1 MFVALCDDEKSM
13 LNHLTILLQEYGS
26 KKGVEIIIG
35 KFENGYDLLKSFRK
49 YEIVFMDYQ
58 LKDID
63 GIKTARKMREGNC
76 DCTII
81 FVSAYPE
88 AALDS
93 FEVNTFRFLRKPVDK
108 HKLFCALDDY
118 MKSID
123 FDNLLILKTNDG
135 TWKIKTSDIIY
146 AEAQSKHTVIRTV
159 NECLEVFVHLK
170 VIENKLPSKKF
181 IRCQRA
187 YVAGFEHIRRHTNSE
202 IFFDNGERAMIGK
215 LYSKKFK
222 QEFQK
227 YVVRYNSRT
236 L

>member
-26 KKGVEIIIG
+26 KKGVEIIID

-159 NECLEVFVHLK
+159 NECLEVFVSTLR
-170 VIENKLPSKKF
+170 LLRTSF
-181 IRCQRA
+181 RQR
-187 YVAGFEHIRRHTNSE
+187 N
-202 IFFDNGERAMIGK
+202 
-215 LYSKKFK
+215 LYAVSALML
-222 QEFQK
+222 QALNIYEDTPTPK
-227 YVVRYNSRT
+227 YFLIT
-236 L
+236 AKEL